1 MSILSKFW
9 DYYGRYVLKAAA
21 LEQLDELSHRYQQ
34 GTLTE
39 IKDAKVW
46 LCAEIQ
52 SKRKVPGELRRWAC
66 AVVND
71 TDARDLLAWMSRLR
85 ACIKQW

>member
-9 DYYGRYVLKAAA
+9 DYYGRYVLKAVA
-21 LEQLDELSHRYQQ
+21 LEQLDELSLLFQS
-34 GTLTE
+34 GKLDSIDT
-39 IKDAKVW
+39 AKRL

>member
-1 MSILSKFW
+1 MSILSKLW
-9 DYYGRYVLKAAA
+9 NYYGRYVLKYAA
-21 LEQLDELSHRYQQ
+21 LEQLNELSLRFQN
-34 GTLTE
+34 GSLDS
-39 IKDAKVW
+39 ISDAKAW

-71 TDARDLLAWMSRLR
+71 TDAKDLLAWLSKLR
-85 ACIKQW
+85 ALVKRW

>member
-9 DYYGRYVLKAAA
+9 DYYGRYVLKAVA
-21 LEQLDELSHRYQQ
+21 LEQLDELSHRYQN

-39 IKDAKVW
+39 IADAKKW

-71 TDARDLLAWMSRLR
+71 TEAKDLLAWLSRAR
-85 ACIKQW
+85 AAVKGW